1 MLGKVQASM
10 GLHIK
15 TKGKVGKAG
24 LVLAVLQ
31 LCGLALAA
39 CGDSAITPSTATP
52 KIVLVTTTTAA
63 PTVVVATQPPPPS
76 PTPVPNPNKIVIGDE
91 DSPWAEIVRYEPNPF
106 DKFEDV
112 NVNKEVNNSMAA
124 MFVGAPALVALTK
137 GASFSANTY
146 KLEFSPA
153 IAKGLTSGSL
163 QQMQSLEG
171 GMRAIVVDSTT
182 KQIVGHGS
190 LISTLKP
197 TIGPPYVMV
206 FMLLSGVLL
215 DQFLP
220 GINQQFEIL
229 NQNIVDV
236 KNFLE
241 DKEYSIMQ
249 GNLKYLND
257 IRSTMNLHKIAPTD
271 LEAFR
276 NQLESVERESQQITE
291 FYKTRMGRTNDSFNQ
306 VKLDKTLLF
315 FRSEDKIKELQ
326 KYVTDY
332 QAQSSS
338 YLFALMVRGLSSQVR
353 CALPESRELALG
365 RIEDVRK
372 DLKTLSQTQD
382 AFYTQV
388 EKRIPEM
395 TGMFADSKT
404 QDQFK
409 DLVAKGKAKAKD
421 DYEKADK
428 GLNEVVQKVNAQMLV
443 ESQALALVVT
453 LDGKGNITKTAKLVS
468 TKP

>member
-1 MLGKVQASM
+1 
-10 GLHIK
+10 
-15 TKGKVGKAG
+15 
-24 LVLAVLQ
+24 
-31 LCGLALAA
+31 
-39 CGDSAITPSTATP
+39 
-52 KIVLVTTTTAA
+52 
-63 PTVVVATQPPPPS
+63 
-76 PTPVPNPNKIVIGDE
+76 
-91 DSPWAEIVRYEPNPF
+91 
-106 DKFEDV
+106 
-112 NVNKEVNNSMAA
+112 
-124 MFVGAPALVALTK
+124 
-137 GASFSANTY
+137 
-146 KLEFSPA
+146 
-153 IAKGLTSGSL
+153 
-163 QQMQSLEG
+163 
-171 GMRAIVVDSTT
+171 
-182 KQIVGHGS
+182 
-190 LISTLKP
+190 
-197 TIGPPYVMV
+197 
-206 FMLLSGVLL
+206 
-215 DQFLP
+215 
-220 GINQQFEIL
+220 L

-257 IRSTMNLHKIAPTD
+257 IRAAMNLHKIAPTD

-291 FYKTRMGRTNDSFNQ
+291 FYKTRMGRTSDGFNQ
-306 VKLDKTLLF
+306 VKLDKTLFF

-395 TGMFADSKT
+395 TGLFADSKT

-409 DLVAKGKAKAKD
+409 ELVGTGKAKAKED
-421 DYEKADK
+421 FDKADK

-443 ESQALALVVT
+443 DSQALALVVT